1 MSVRKGDRSVSNFD
15 VLTLMR
21 NLTKYTIQA
30 VGNENLF
37 PKKSRWVIAQKIAD
51 ECTSAYSDI
60 MGANAVWIDKDTPI
74 EEKRYRRGL
83 QIQAHAHLQSLLALI
98 DMAYICYGLE
108 GSKIEYWTKSVR
120 DTDTKLKA
128 WMKSEREKFS

>member
-51 ECTSAYSDI
+51 GCTSAYSDI
-60 MGANAVWIDKDTPI
+60 MGANAVW
-74 EEKRYRRGL
+74 
-83 QIQAHAHLQSLLALI
+83 
-98 DMAYICYGLE
+98 
-108 GSKIEYWTKSVR
+108 
-120 DTDTKLKA
+120 
-128 WMKSEREKFS
+128 RE